1 VILVVKTTTTI
12 DTIVYF
18 IPSMPSFQGRHHYNN
33 VKANNDFLL
42 TTQVRLLG
50 IWLMVN
56 FWLFNV
62 TISTTGVHTVES
74 DEEVIMN

>member
-1 VILVVKTTTTI
+1 
-12 DTIVYF
+12 
-18 IPSMPSFQGRHHYNN
+18 MPSFQGRQHYNN